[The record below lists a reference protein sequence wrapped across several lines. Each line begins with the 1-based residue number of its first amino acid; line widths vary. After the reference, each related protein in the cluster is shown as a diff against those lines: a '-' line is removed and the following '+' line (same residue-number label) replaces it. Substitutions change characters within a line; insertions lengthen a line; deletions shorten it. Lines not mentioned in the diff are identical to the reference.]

1 MLPLGLSNVWSYETV
16 TFMVFAVSAVVKSAA
31 VVRKSLMMAAVSGRA
46 EPDGLEVVVRK
57 KTSDAAE
64 MPETLEGFIYQA

>member
-1 MLPLGLSNVWSYETV
+1 MGLSNVWSYETV

-31 VVRKSLMMAAVSGRA
+31 VARKSLMMAAVNGRA
-46 EPDGLEVVVRK
+46 EDGLEVVVRK

>member
-16 TFMVFAVSAVVKSAA
+16 TLMVFAVSAVVKSAA
-31 VVRKSLMMAAVSGRA
+31 VARKSLMMAAVSGRA
-46 EPDGLEVVVRK
+46 EDGLEVVVRK